1 MADEKTVSTEL
12 RDRARVMA
20 SKLAL
25 ISALLSEGGDDFF
38 SYSGITVGLVAIL
51 DEAAAIL
58 REV

>member
-1 MADEKTVSTEL
+1 MADNKTEL
-12 RDRARVMA
+12 HDKATVAA

-38 SYSGITVGLVAIL
+38 SYSGITAGLVAIL

-58 REV
+58 REI